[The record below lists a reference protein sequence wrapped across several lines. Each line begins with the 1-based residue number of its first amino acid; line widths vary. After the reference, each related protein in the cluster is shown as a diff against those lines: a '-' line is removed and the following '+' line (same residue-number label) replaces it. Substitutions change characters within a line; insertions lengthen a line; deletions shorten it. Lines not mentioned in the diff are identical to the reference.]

1 MTGYTTLTDHAYVV
15 AYQAELRDDL
25 RNAGTPRGKQTFVNR
40 LADRWLTR
48 TGTLRATRSLAPAG
62 QSR

>member
-1 MTGYTTLTDHAYVV
+1 MTGYTTLTNHTYVV

-25 RNAGTPRGKQTFVNR
+25 RHTGIPKGKQTFVNR

-48 TGTLRATRSLAPAG
+48 TGTLRATRSLTPAD